1 MELSEEYWNCRYAE
15 NNAGWDIGN
24 VSPPIKEYIKQLS
37 NKELAILIPGAGNA
51 YEAEFLYHSGFK
63 NTYVLDFAELPL
75 QNIKK
80 RMPDF
85 PDKQLI
91 QQDFF
96 LHIGQYDLIIEQTFF
111 CAIHP
116 GLRKQYAQHMKSLLK
131 PGGKLVGLLFN
142 DTLNNEPPPFG
153 GNKQEYEL
161 LFSELF
167 EIKIMEPCNNSIKPR
182 EGRELFVIMQVKA

>member
-1 MELSEEYWNCRYAE
+1 MDLSEEYWNNRYAE

-24 VSPPIKEYIKQLS
+24 VSTPIKEYIEQLS
-37 NKELAILIPGAGNA
+37 NKEIAILIPGAGNA
-51 YEAEFLYHSGFK
+51 YEAEFSFHSGFT
-63 NTYVLDFAELPL
+63 NTYVLDFAALPL

-96 LHIGQYDLIIEQTFF
+96 LHRGQYDLIIEQTFF

-116 GLRKQYAQHMKSLLK
+116 GLRKRYAQQMKTLLK

-167 EIKIMEPCNNSIKPR
+167 DVKVMEPCYNSIKPR
-182 EGRELFVIMQVKA
+182 QGRELFVIMQVKV